1 MKLSRKT
8 LARALLLTSALTL
21 SALAVNLPAFAAEC
35 TDGTNRWVYNGCCG
49 SHTYYYGQSCIHGF
63 WTTNGAT
70 MCSGVCR
77 F

>member
-1 MKLSRKT
+1 MKLKSMTAVRGI
-8 LARALLLTSALTL
+8 LLLSALTL
-21 SALAVNLPAFAAEC
+21 SALALNGPAFATEC
-35 TDGTNRWVYNGCCG
+35 TDGANRWVYNGCCG

-70 MCSGVCR
+70 LCSGICR